1 MDTEIQSKKI
11 ISRPDFG
18 KIFQDMAQRKN
29 LSDSKVKEISSQK
42 EWNSLD
48 VIKMNEKIFGK
59 ASIGSLS
66 FNQKHKAYDKSSII
80 EILNYQKEYSLN
92 DTEMMKIFK
101 ISRNT
106 INKWQKLFNRY

>member
-1 MDTEIQSKKI
+1 MDAEIQNKREVSK
-11 ISRPDFG
+11 PDFG
-18 KIFQDMAQRKN
+18 RIF
-29 LSDSKVKEISSQK
+29 KEIAEKNNLCDTKIEAISRRK

-48 VIKMNEKIFGK
+48 VIKMNEKIFGR